1 MLLTHLIITNETV
14 GISQSTKTAIFHFNA
29 FILFSCV
36 FNSFIT
42 LDLYFAKANT
52 KSSIVN
58 LYFTVTKHSLND
70 DDVCLAGVLLLFLH
84 KCFFNVSFLAN
95 IFLQSLHLIFDF

>member
-1 MLLTHLIITNETV
+1 MSVRNTALFCSSSLIK
-14 GISQSTKTAIFHFNA
+14 STKTAIFYFNA

-42 LDLYFAKANT
+42 LDLCFVKANT
-52 KSSIVN
+52 KSFIVN

-70 DDVCLAGVLLLFLH
+70 DDDCLARVLFFFLH
-84 KCFFNVSFLAN
+84 VWFLSGYILAN
-95 IFLQSLHLIFDF
+95 VFLQSVQFIVD